1 MKFYMDLMNALAL
14 CQYRP
19 EHSLSK
25 NIKLHEM
32 KKNTY
37 TQVCMYIFILQ
48 KILKYKFERKP
59 HIISE
64 EWCSADQ

>member
-1 MKFYMDLMNALAL
+1 MKFYMDLMNALVL

-37 TQVCMYIFILQ
+37 TWVCMYIFILQ
-48 KILKYKFERKP
+48 KQDKF
-59 HIISE
+59 
-64 EWCSADQ
+64 

>member
-1 MKFYMDLMNALAL
+1 MCSKFTIFFEKKTVKSFLVFHVMKFYMDLMNALVL

-32 KKNTY
+32 KNKNTY
-37 TQVCMYIFILQ
+37 VHFHFT
-48 KILKYKFERKP
+48 KTG
-59 HIISE
+59 
-64 EWCSADQ
+64 

>member
-1 MKFYMDLMNALAL
+1 MKFYMDLMNALVL

-32 KKNTY
+32 KNKNTY
-37 TQVCMYIFILQ
+37 VHFHFT
-48 KILKYKFERKP
+48 KTG
-59 HIISE
+59 
-64 EWCSADQ
+64 